1 MDIYRNSTHVID
13 NFFNDIQPIIDLG
26 NSLEYHN
33 NEAWPGL
40 RTDNLLQINNTL
52 AVEFAKFFAKNIAD
66 KVFYGL
72 SKFEI
77 DVRFHK
83 NDLYDVDEAN
93 SGWIHNDDIDFAG
106 LVYLNKEEPNM
117 STGTSIFDKTLFED
131 FEAEDYQSRKE
142 LNLKKNVINKEIMS
156 KYNNSGFALVYDPV
170 LKKEKKISKKID
182 NKSLFIFHKNLKKNS
197 FVKITNPINQK
208 TVIAEVISNK
218 VRFSDF
224 YNSVITSRIA
234 DELSLNLNEPYI
246 DLVLISQNST
256 FIAKKAKT
264 YNEEKKVAEKAPVD
278 GIQIDNLGDVNQLKN
293 EAKKDNIFSYSI
305 KIADFYYK
313 DSAMNMSNRII
324 DETNIANPVIKT
336 ISNTKY
342 RVLLGPFNDIKKL
355 EDSFNEIKSLDFE
368 NIEILKDV

>member
-1 MDIYRNSTHVID
+1 MNYKSILIV
-13 NFFNDIQPIIDLG
+13 FFI
-26 NSLEYHN
+26 
-33 NEAWPGL
+33 
-40 RTDNLLQINNTL
+40 
-52 AVEFAKFFAKNIAD
+52 F
-66 KVFYGL
+66 
-72 SKFEI
+72 
-77 DVRFHK
+77 
-83 NDLYDVDEAN
+83 
-93 SGWIHNDDIDFAG
+93 
-106 LVYLNKEEPNM
+106 LVGCEQN
-117 STGTSIFDKTLFED
+117 
-131 FEAEDYQSRKE
+131 
-142 LNLKKNVINKEIMS
+142 NLKKEVVNREIMS
-156 KYNNSGFALVYDPV
+156 KYKNSGFTLVYDPV

-278 GIQIDNLGDVNQLKN
+278 GIQIDNLGDVNQSKN

-313 DSAMNMSNRII
+313 DSAKNMSDRII
-324 DETNIANPVIKT
+324 DETNITNPVIKT

>member
-1 MDIYRNSTHVID
+1 MNYKSILIV
-13 NFFNDIQPIIDLG
+13 FFI
-26 NSLEYHN
+26 
-33 NEAWPGL
+33 
-40 RTDNLLQINNTL
+40 
-52 AVEFAKFFAKNIAD
+52 F
-66 KVFYGL
+66 
-72 SKFEI
+72 
-77 DVRFHK
+77 
-83 NDLYDVDEAN
+83 
-93 SGWIHNDDIDFAG
+93 
-106 LVYLNKEEPNM
+106 LVGCEQN
-117 STGTSIFDKTLFED
+117 
-131 FEAEDYQSRKE
+131 
-142 LNLKKNVINKEIMS
+142 NLKKDVVNREIMS
-156 KYNNSGFALVYDPV
+156 KYKNSGFTLVYDPV

-278 GIQIDNLGDVNQLKN
+278 GIQIDNLGDVNQPKN

-313 DSAMNMSNRII
+313 DSAKNMSDRII
-324 DETNIANPVIKT
+324 DETNITNPVIKT

-342 RVLLGPFNDIKKL
+342 RVLLGPFSDIKKL

>member
-1 MDIYRNSTHVID
+1 MNYKSILIV
-13 NFFNDIQPIIDLG
+13 FFI
-26 NSLEYHN
+26 
-33 NEAWPGL
+33 
-40 RTDNLLQINNTL
+40 
-52 AVEFAKFFAKNIAD
+52 F
-66 KVFYGL
+66 
-72 SKFEI
+72 
-77 DVRFHK
+77 
-83 NDLYDVDEAN
+83 
-93 SGWIHNDDIDFAG
+93 
-106 LVYLNKEEPNM
+106 LVGCEQN
-117 STGTSIFDKTLFED
+117 
-131 FEAEDYQSRKE
+131 
-142 LNLKKNVINKEIMS
+142 NLKKNVINKEIMS
-156 KYNNSGFALVYDPV
+156 KYKNSGFTLVYDPV

-278 GIQIDNLGDVNQLKN
+278 GIQIDNLGDVNQTKN

>member
-1 MDIYRNSTHVID
+1 MNYKSILIV
-13 NFFNDIQPIIDLG
+13 FFIFLLG
-26 NSLEYHN
+26 CEQN
-33 NEAWPGL
+33 
-40 RTDNLLQINNTL
+40 
-52 AVEFAKFFAKNIAD
+52 
-66 KVFYGL
+66 
-72 SKFEI
+72 
-77 DVRFHK
+77 
-83 NDLYDVDEAN
+83 
-93 SGWIHNDDIDFAG
+93 
-106 LVYLNKEEPNM
+106 
-117 STGTSIFDKTLFED
+117 
-131 FEAEDYQSRKE
+131 
-142 LNLKKNVINKEIMS
+142 NLKKNVIKKEIMS
-156 KYNNSGFALVYDPV
+156 KYKNSGFALVYDPV

-218 VRFSDF
+218 VTFSDF

-234 DELSLNLNEPYI
+234 DDLSLNLNEPYI

-256 FIAKKAKT
+256 FIAKKTKT

-278 GIQIDNLGDVNQLKN
+278 GIQIDNLVDVNQPKN

-313 DSAMNMSNRII
+313 DSAKNMSDRII
-324 DETNIANPVIKT
+324 DETNITNPIIKT

>member
-1 MDIYRNSTHVID
+1 MNYKSILIV
-13 NFFNDIQPIIDLG
+13 FFI
-26 NSLEYHN
+26 
-33 NEAWPGL
+33 
-40 RTDNLLQINNTL
+40 
-52 AVEFAKFFAKNIAD
+52 F
-66 KVFYGL
+66 
-72 SKFEI
+72 
-77 DVRFHK
+77 
-83 NDLYDVDEAN
+83 
-93 SGWIHNDDIDFAG
+93 
-106 LVYLNKEEPNM
+106 LVGCEQN
-117 STGTSIFDKTLFED
+117 
-131 FEAEDYQSRKE
+131 
-142 LNLKKNVINKEIMS
+142 NLKKGVVNREIMS
-156 KYNNSGFALVYDPV
+156 KYKNSGFTLVYDPV

-293 EAKKDNIFSYSI
+293 VAKKDSIFSYSI

-313 DSAMNMSNRII
+313 DSAKNMSDRII